1 MQGSVIEL
9 ASPVKLLNHLRE
21 QLLPLLRVNLA
32 LVACNHTTLRIDKN
46 QRGPRVYRVLPPEV
60 HAAIVDHWMPDS
72 IAQDRVAHAL
82 GKLLAGKFRRMNAYN
97 AEFIRK
103 SVL

>member
-1 MQGSVIEL
+1 MQGSVTEL
-9 ASPVKLLNHLRE
+9 ASPVKLLNPLRE

-60 HAAIVDHWMPDS
+60 HAAIVDHRMLDP
-72 IAQDRVAHAL
+72 IAQDRFAHPPV
-82 GKLLAGKFRRMNAYN
+82 KLLSGKFRRMNAYN

-103 SVL
+103 IIL